1 MYLWWLKRGCWV
13 VEVVEVAVTVV
24 VVFGFYARFG
34 FGSAVVVVE
43 MVLILVV
50 EALVFDV
57 VVAGVIVELDREDI
71 VDSE

>member
-1 MYLWWLKRGCWV
+1 MLHCLNKVVAYHALVNGC
-13 VEVVEVAVTVV
+13 TVV

-57 VVAGVIVELDREDI
+57 VVAGVIVELD
-71 VDSE
+71 